1 MSDITYGSVGLRIEV
16 LNNQNGG
23 FIKKDTFFNN
33 LYDYWTRFNDPN
45 KPYLWWYPHLLW
57 NLEMNISRK
66 WTKDFPK
73 VNIVL

>member
-33 LYDYWTRFNDPN
+33 LYDYWTRFNDPIN
-45 KPYLWWYPHLLW
+45 HIFGGIRICYG
-57 NLEMNISRK
+57 N
-66 WTKDFPK
+66 
-73 VNIVL
+73 